1 MNIIFCVHNQVI
13 TRTDTN
19 VIVADSRN
27 YLQAAFIFSEE
38 WNGKEK
44 TAIFIHD
51 DKAYHVLLENDECLV
66 PWEVIKPGVLSVS
79 VFAGDLITTNACV
92 TSIKD
97 SGYTDGTKP
106 SDPTPTIYE
115 QIMKKL
121 DEIQA
126 GTVDPNEIAKA
137 VEEYLQKHPVETLTE
152 EDVQRI
158 VSGYI
163 TEHKDELKGDKGE
176 KGDKGDKGDTGPAGP
191 QGPQGIQGLQGD
203 KGDKGDPGAPGSDG
217 LDGADGVDGKSA
229 YDIAVAH
236 GFVGTEAEWLESL
249 KGSDGAPGKDGA
261 DGAQGA
267 DGNDG
272 AAGADGYTP
281 VRGTD
286 YWTADDIAEIQSY
299 IDNQI
304 GGALNGS
311 Y

>member
-1 MNIIFCVHNQVI
+1 MNTIFCVHNQVI

-27 YLQAAFIFSEE
+27 YLQATFIFSEE

-51 DKAYHVLLENDECLV
+51 DKAYHVLLENDKCLV
-66 PWEVIKPGVLSVS
+66 PWEVIKPGFLSVS

-121 DEIQA
+121 DEIQT
-126 GTVDPNEIAKA
+126 GTVDPDEIAKA
-137 VEEYLQKHPVETLTE
+137 VEAYLQKHPVKTLTE

-158 VSGYI
+158 VNEYI
-163 TEHKDELKGDKGE
+163 TAHKDELKGE
-176 KGDKGDKGDTGPAGP
+176 KGDKGDKGDTGATGP
-191 QGPQGIQGLQGD
+191 EGPTGL
-203 KGDKGDPGAPGSDG
+203 
-217 LDGADGVDGKSA
+217 
-229 YDIAVAH
+229 
-236 GFVGTEAEWLESL
+236 
-249 KGSDGAPGKDGA
+249 
-261 DGAQGA
+261 
-267 DGNDG
+267 
-272 AAGADGYTP
+272 DGYTP

-286 YWTADDIAEIQSY
+286 YWTSNDIAEIQSY
-299 IDNQI
+299 IDRQI
-304 GGALNGS
+304 GGVLNGS

>member
-1 MNIIFCVHNQVI
+1 MNIVFSVHNQI
-13 TRTDTN
+13 IERTDAN
-19 VIVADSRN
+19 VIVADSKN
-27 YLQAAFIFSEE
+27 YLQSTFIFSEE

-51 DKAYHVLLENDECLV
+51 DKAYHVLLENDKCLV
-66 PWEVIKPGVLSVS
+66 PWEVIKPGALSVS

-115 QIMKKL
+115 QIMRKL

-126 GTVDPNEIAKA
+126 GTVNPDEIAKA
-137 VEEYLQKHPVETLTE
+137 VEEYLKKHPIETLTE

-158 VSGYI
+158 VSEYVAV
-163 TEHKDELKGDKGE
+163 HKEEL
-176 KGDKGDKGDTGPAGP
+176 
-191 QGPQGIQGLQGD
+191 
-203 KGDKGDPGAPGSDG
+203 KGDKGDPGTPGSDG
-217 LDGADGVDGKSA
+217 LDGAPGVDGKSA

-236 GFVGTEAEWLESL
+236 GFIGTEAEWLESL
-249 KGSDGAPGKDGA
+249 KGADGAPGKDG
-261 DGAQGA
+261 
-267 DGNDG
+267 
-272 AAGADGYTP
+272 YTP
-281 VRGTD
+281 IKGTD
-286 YWTADDIAEIQSY
+286 YWTSEDISEIQLY
-299 IDNQI
+299 IDTQI

>member
-27 YLQAAFIFSEE
+27 YLQATFIFSEE

-51 DKAYHVLLENDECLV
+51 DKAYHVLLENDKCLV

-115 QIMKKL
+115 QIMQKL
-121 DEIQA
+121 DEIQT

-137 VEEYLQKHPVETLTE
+137 VEAYLQKHPVETLTE

-158 VSGYI
+158 VSEYVAV
-163 TEHKDELKGDKGE
+163 HKEELKGE
-176 KGDKGDKGDTGPAGP
+176 KGDKGCPEP
-191 QGPQGIQGLQGD
+191 L
-203 KGDKGDPGAPGSDG
+203 
-217 LDGADGVDGKSA
+217 
-229 YDIAVAH
+229 
-236 GFVGTEAEWLESL
+236 
-249 KGSDGAPGKDGA
+249 
-261 DGAQGA
+261 
-267 DGNDG
+267 
-272 AAGADGYTP
+272 
-281 VRGTD
+281 
-286 YWTADDIAEIQSY
+286 
-299 IDNQI
+299 
-304 GGALNGS
+304 
-311 Y
+311 